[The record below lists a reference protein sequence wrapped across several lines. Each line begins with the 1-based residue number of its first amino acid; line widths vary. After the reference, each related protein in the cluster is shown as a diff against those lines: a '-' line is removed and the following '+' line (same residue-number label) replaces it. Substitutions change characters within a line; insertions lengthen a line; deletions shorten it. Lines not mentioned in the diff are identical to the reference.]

1 MSNIERQYRD
11 ILESLNLTQHV
22 TKPTRVTRSTK
33 SLIDYVISND
43 PSRVFHTDV
52 LAAPSVS
59 DHDAVYAIINAKV
72 TRYAPRHKYIRNEK
86 QLDMQAFK
94 QDFLVSGFEC
104 HLWTIVIGWLLNA
117 LNSLV
122 T

>member
-22 TKPTRVTRSTK
+22 TKPTRVARTTK
-33 SLIDYVISND
+33 SLTDHVISND
-43 PSRVFHTDV
+43 PSRVVHTDV

-59 DHDAVYAIINAKV
+59 DHDAVYAIFNAKV
-72 TRYAPRHKYIRNEK
+72 SHKYIRNEK
-86 QLDMQAFK
+86 QLDMQAFQ

-104 HLWTIVIGWLLNA
+104 HLWTIVIG
-117 LNSLV
+117 
-122 T
+122 